1 MELWD
6 SEVTGFVPS
15 AEPFSFRHLVENRL
29 PQKRGTLW
37 GRGEGGKAGDGGG
50 RGGLAGQRRHAGG
63 WPQVLGLVSKCR
75 LLNSQNLKRDPQKQY
90 VCVSVCV
97 FLTWT
102 QI

>member
-37 GRGEGGKAGDGGG
+37 GRGEGGKAGDGG
-50 RGGLAGQRRHAGG
+50 RGGGVALPVRDATLAAGRKF
-63 WPQVLGLVSKCR
+63 WALSPNADS
-75 LLNSQNLKRDPQKQY
+75 
-90 VCVSVCV
+90 
-97 FLTWT
+97 LTPRT
-102 QI
+102 